1 MTFNIVSFADF
12 NAAAISKGYNN
23 AEAYS
28 RTGYLV
34 YAKNGIRVE
43 FQNTR
48 GGVFGVGY
56 RNKKSDVE
64 HVYKA
69 IGGTDNKM
77 GLTFL
82 GRITGSFN
90 FRATNLEAFFALV
103 DAVGAIELPVSV
115 RSINN
120 GATIASKP
128 ALVPFAGAEK
138 GRSLKGEKSADEIA
152 KIGAQA
158 LARLENK
165 KKSA

>member
-12 NAAAISKGYNN
+12 NAAAIAKGYNN
-23 AEAYS
+23 AESYS

-34 YAKNGIRVE
+34 YAKNGMRVE

-90 FRATNLEAFFALV
+90 FRAATLEAFFALV

-115 RSINN
+115 RSINS
-120 GATIASKP
+120 APIASKP
-128 ALVPFAGAEK
+128 ALVPFAGADK
-138 GRSLKGEKSADEIA
+138 GRSLKSEKSADEIA
-152 KIGAQA
+152 AIGAQA